1 MPGPLILDA
10 PGRRQKPA
18 TVLTNRCTKLNGMP
32 NLLDRLDEWKRR
44 FGPPETGQLE
54 RLLGA
59 AAKYRVRD
67 AAGLIRL
74 HETLLFLRAYPRT
87 PEVARLADRIL
98 FAFADRVALLRAAG
112 IDLEPFA
119 EPDVSGIAGTDLTA
133 VFSFEV
139 ARSLV
144 ERHGREVR
152 LAWDAHDEMH
162 RVGPGASE
170 FAPLIGEEWPV
181 EAHVPFE
188 RWLAAA
194 RPRAESELG
203 WLIERV
209 RAVAPDHAPDR
220 YNAMGLPLTFEIGR
234 RVSRSRQR
242 VPMRGLFC
250 HTEPLIARCDVS
262 LAREMASPP
271 LAVKRLAPANAR
283 RMLDL
288 IVDTSAMR
296 FRELYGF
303 SHPDEA
309 NVFSADAGRGVEIVF
324 FGVPPRWRLPLRAYH
339 AGMFFKNGVP
349 AGYVETLSLFN
360 RAEVGFNLY
369 YTFREGESAWLYA
382 RMLHLFHQVLGVNCF
397 SVDPYQIGDENPEAI
412 DSGAFWFYRKLGFR
426 PVDAHLA
433 ALTVREEERIAH
445 GPGYRSSRRT
455 LQRLAKG
462 YVLFEGPGAEAGQWD
477 SFSIRN
483 VGIAATRALA
493 ARFGSDI
500 ERMRHTASRFAA
512 RHFGVESACGLALVL
527 SIIPGAESWSSAEK
541 KAVAGILR
549 AKERGSET
557 RYLRLMQGHARLRAA
572 LLKLGR

>member
-1 MPGPLILDA
+1 
-10 PGRRQKPA
+10 
-18 TVLTNRCTKLNGMP
+18 MP

-44 FGPPETGQLE
+44 FGPPETGRLE
-54 RLLGA
+54 RLLAA

-67 AAGLIRL
+67 AEGLIRL

-98 FAFADRVALLRAAG
+98 FAFADRVAPLRAAG

-119 EPDVSGIAGTDLTA
+119 EPEVSGIAGTDLTA

-139 ARSLV
+139 ARGLV
-144 ERHGREVR
+144 ERHGRSVR
-152 LAWDAHDEMH
+152 LAWDAHDEID
-162 RVGPGASE
+162 RIGPDSPQ

-194 RPRAESELG
+194 RPRVESELP
-203 WLIERV
+203 WLLERV
-209 RAVAPDHAPDR
+209 RAVAPDRAPER

-242 VPMRGLFC
+242 APMRGLFC
-250 HTEPLIARCDVS
+250 HTEPLIARRDVS
-262 LAREMASPP
+262 LARELAAAP
-271 LAVKRLAPANAR
+271 LVVKRLAPADAR
-283 RMLDL
+283 KTLEL
-288 IVDTSAMR
+288 ILDTSAMR

-349 AGYVETLSLFN
+349 AGYVETLSLFD

-382 RMLHLFHQVLGVNCF
+382 RLLHLFHQVLGVNCF

-412 DSGAFWFYRKLGFR
+412 ESGAFWFYRKLGFR
-426 PVDAHLA
+426 PVGADRA
-433 ALTVREEERIAH
+433 ALARREEQRIART
-445 GPGYRSSRRT
+445 PGYRSSRRT

-462 YVLFEGPGAEAGQWD
+462 YVLFEGPGAKAGQWD

-483 VGIAATRALA
+483 AGIAATRALA
-493 ARFGSDI
+493 ARFGSDT
-500 ERMRHTASRFAA
+500 ERMRHAASRFAA

-527 SIIPGAESWSSAEK
+527 NTIPGVANWSPAEK
-541 KAVAGILR
+541 KTVADILR
-549 AKERGSET
+549 AKESGSEAH
-557 RYLRLMQGHARLRAA
+557 YLRLMQRHERLRAA
-572 LLKLGR
+572 FLKLGR

>member
-1 MPGPLILDA
+1 
-10 PGRRQKPA
+10 
-18 TVLTNRCTKLNGMP
+18 MP

-54 RLLGA
+54 RLLAA

-67 AAGLIRL
+67 AVGLIRL

-87 PEVARLADRIL
+87 PEVARLADAIL
-98 FAFADRVALLRAAG
+98 FAFADRVARLRSAG
-112 IDLEPFA
+112 VDLEPFA
-119 EPDVSGIAGTDLTA
+119 EPEVSGIAGTDLTA

-144 ERHGREVR
+144 ERHGRAIR
-152 LAWDAHDEMH
+152 LAWDAHDEID
-162 RVGPGASE
+162 RVGPDAAQL
-170 FAPLIGEEWPV
+170 APLIAEEWPV

-188 RWLAAA
+188 RWLTAA
-194 RPRAESELG
+194 RPRTQRELP
-203 WLIERV
+203 WLLERV
-209 RAVAPDHAPDR
+209 RAVAPDRAPQR

-242 VPMRGLFC
+242 APMRGLFC
-250 HTEPLIARCDVS
+250 HTEPLIARRDIS
-262 LAREMASPP
+262 LARELAAPP
-271 LAVKRLAPANAR
+271 LPVKRLAPADTH

-288 IVDTSAMR
+288 ILDTSAMR

-349 AGYVETLSLFN
+349 AGYVELLSFFD

-382 RMLHLFHQVLGVNCF
+382 RLLHLFHQVLGVNCF
-397 SVDPYQIGDENPEAI
+397 SVDPYQIGDQNPEAI

-426 PVDAHLA
+426 PVDKQLA
-433 ALTVREEERIAH
+433 ALAAREEERIAH
-445 GPGYRSSRRT
+445 TPGYRTSRRT
-455 LQRLAKG
+455 LQRLARG
-462 YVLFEGPGAEAGQWD
+462 YALFEGPGAEPGQWD
-477 SFSIRN
+477 GFTIRN
-483 VGIAATRALA
+483 VGIEATRAVV
-493 ARFGSDI
+493 ARFGGDT
-500 ERMRHTASRFAA
+500 ERMRQAAGRFTA
-512 RHFGVESACGLALVL
+512 RHFGVESTGGLALAL
-527 SIIPGAESWSSAEK
+527 SIVPGVKRWNPEEK
-541 KAVAGILR
+541 KAAGDILG
-549 AKERGSET
+549 AKERGSEA
-557 RYLRLMQGHARLRAA
+557 RYLRQMQRHDRLRAA
-572 LLKLGR
+572 FLKLGSG